1 MGYFNPMMA
10 YGFDKLAAETKE
22 AGADGFIIVDLPV
35 SVDHR
40 KTHWHVL
47 YRVPWVFEHLSSAA
61 RS

>member
-40 KTHWHVL
+40 KHIGTCCTES
-47 YRVPWVFEHLSSAA
+47 RGCSST
-61 RS
+61 